1 MKKLFKISLAM
12 LLSGSLLLTGCGGG
26 NAGSDEGGAAE
37 GDTIKVGVNYELTG
51 NVATYGNSSVEGL
64 ELAIKQINEAG
75 GVLGKQ
81 IELVKSD
88 NKSEPAEATSIATK
102 LMTNDGVVAVLG
114 PATTGNFKATIPVA
128 EKNGIPVISGSA
140 TADDVTVDL
149 DADGNV
155 KGLKNYAFKICF
167 SDSFQG
173 ITMANF
179 ALNNLGAQKAAIV
192 MDNSSDYA
200 IGLAKN
206 FETTFTAA
214 GGEIVA
220 TEAYIAGNTDFNGIL
235 TKIRDLDYDVIFLP
249 GYYSEAG
256 LIIKQARD
264 LGITAPFLGADG
276 FDSPTL
282 LELAGASA
290 LNDVYY
296 SNHYSSLDEDPA
308 VLQFIEDFKNEY
320 GKDPDAFNALGYD
333 AAKFLCEAIERAGES
348 DPEAIKTALEAT
360 ENFVG
365 VTGTISVDEN
375 HNAVKSVVVIKLGD
389 GVPVESIKI

>member
-1 MKKLFKISLAM
+1 MKKLFKISLAL

-26 NAGSDEGGAAE
+26 GEAGGDEGAAE
-37 GDTIKVGVNYELTG
+37 GETIKVGVNYELTG
-51 NVATYGNSSVEGL
+51 AVATYGNSSVDGIK
-64 ELAIKQINEAG
+64 LAVKQINEAG

-81 IELVKSD
+81 IELVEAD

-102 LMTNDGVVAVLG
+102 LMTNDGVVASLG

-140 TADDVTVDL
+140 TADDVTVDM
-149 DADGNV
+149 DDDGNV
-155 KGLKNYAFKICF
+155 TALKNYAFRICF

-179 ALNNLGAQKAAIV
+179 ALDNLGAKKAAIV

-206 FETTFTAA
+206 FEATFTAA

-235 TKIRDLDYDVIFLP
+235 TKIRDLDFDVIFLP

-264 LGITAPFLGADG
+264 LGITVPVLGADG

-282 LELAGASA
+282 LELAGAAA

-308 VLQFIEDFKNEY
+308 VLQFIEDYNAEY

-333 AAKFLCEAIERAGES
+333 AAKFLCDAIERAGEAS
-348 DPEAIKTALEAT
+348 PEAIKTALEAT

-365 VTGTISVDEN
+365 VTGSISVDEN
-375 HNAVKSVVVIKLGD
+375 HNAIKSVVVIKLGD